1 MLNLELDLLE
11 GYTLF
16 GVRSKLNDFTLA
28 YNLNKNLNMNFF
40 REDDDLTMISFNQKI
55 YFSLFNFY
63 DEQNDNMWS
72 IIKNKARI
80 KNLST
85 EQNSLFSNDQMT
97 SYKFL
102 IKECKNFDYI
112 IKVTG
117 IIFNKKEIIYLI
129 NKVNNIEI
137 ASEINDL
144 ERLSIQSK
152 QNLCF

>member
-1 MLNLELDLLE
+1 MLNLELDLVE

-16 GVRSKLNDFTLA
+16 GVRTKLNDFTLA
-28 YNLNKNLNMNFF
+28 YNLNKKLNMNFF

-72 IIKNKARI
+72 IIKNKARL
-80 KNLST
+80 KNLSN
-85 EQNSLFSNDQMT
+85 EQNSLFSNDLMT

-102 IKECKNFDYI
+102 IKEYKNFDYI

-129 NKVNNIEI
+129 NKLNNIEI

-144 ERLSIQSK
+144 EHLSIQSK

>member
-1 MLNLELDLLE
+1 MLNLELDLVE

-16 GVRSKLNDFTLA
+16 GVRTKLNDFTLA
-28 YNLNKNLNMNFF
+28 YNLNKKLNMNFF
-40 REDDDLTMISFNQKI
+40 REDDDLTIISFNQKI

>member
-1 MLNLELDLLE
+1 MLNLELDLVE

-16 GVRSKLNDFTLA
+16 GVRTKLNDFTLA
-28 YNLNKNLNMNFF
+28 YNLNKKLNMNFF
-40 REDDDLTMISFNQKI
+40 REDDDLTIISFNQKI

-144 ERLSIQSK
+144 EHLSIQSK

>member
-1 MLNLELDLLE
+1 MLNLELDLVE

-16 GVRSKLNDFTLA
+16 GVRTKLNDFTLA
-28 YNLNKNLNMNFF
+28 YNLNKKLNMNFF

-63 DEQNDNMWS
+63 DEQNNNMWS

-80 KNLST
+80 KNLSN

-102 IKECKNFDYI
+102 IKECKDFDYI

-129 NKVNNIEI
+129 NKLNNIEI

-144 ERLSIQSK
+144 EHLSIQSK

>member
-1 MLNLELDLLE
+1 MLNLELDLVE

-16 GVRSKLNDFTLA
+16 GVRTKLNDFTLA

>member
-1 MLNLELDLLE
+1 MLNLELDLVE

-16 GVRSKLNDFTLA
+16 GVRTKLNDFTLA
-28 YNLNKNLNMNFF
+28 YNLNKNLNLNFF

-80 KNLST
+80 KNLSND
-85 EQNSLFSNDQMT
+85 QNSLFINDQMT

-117 IIFNKKEIIYLI
+117 IVFNKKEIIYLI

-144 ERLSIQSK
+144 EHLSIQSK

>member
-1 MLNLELDLLE
+1 MLNLELDLVE

-16 GVRSKLNDFTLA
+16 GVRTKLNDFTLA
-28 YNLNKNLNMNFF
+28 YNLNKKLNMNFF